1 MLVMDDGADDELQR
15 LRARAYGPDADI
27 DGDPDAMARLAELE
41 RLRQPDPPDTA
52 PGASQPA
59 PRHPLDVTAGTDG
72 RVVAGTDGRTDAA
85 GPAPSAEPGA
95 GGEASRE
102 KPEVEAAS
110 EDAATAD
117 PRAVRRQR
125 WKRRAGWGASIAA
138 TVLVTAAATTAVT
151 FPLTPLSPVP
161 RDVDV
166 QQVATLLVDE
176 DFVIPSA
183 FGEDLG
189 EAYGFEPFA
198 GLRAITVERGWANPG
213 TDGCLIVVSDR
224 LGRGGQEYVEGP
236 LYFGCSAGPFPSAV
250 NLRVTPDSPRGL
262 RDAYPEGTS
271 LQFLHDGSRIAVFVT
286 G

>member
-1 MLVMDDGADDELQR
+1 MDDGADEELQR

-27 DGDPDAMARLAELE
+27 DGDPEAMARLAELE
-41 RLRQPDPPDTA
+41 QLRQQDPPATPPD
-52 PGASQPA
+52 ASEA
-59 PRHPLDVTAGTDG
+59 VLRHPDRGD
-72 RVVAGTDGRTDAA
+72 VVAGAEGRTDAA
-85 GPAPSAEPGA
+85 DAPPSAAIPGD
-95 GGEASRE
+95 GEAPGE
-102 KPEVEAAS
+102 QPDGGGDEPEGAAS
-110 EDAATAD
+110 AD

-138 TVLVTAAATTAVT
+138 TALITAAATTAVT

-176 DFVIPSA
+176 DFVVPSA

-189 EAYGFEPFA
+189 DAYGFEPFA

-224 LGRGGQEYVEGP
+224 LGRGGQEFIEGP

>member
-1 MLVMDDGADDELQR
+1 MLVMDDGADEELQR

-27 DGDPDAMARLAELE
+27 DGDPDAMERLAELE
-41 RLRQPDPPDTA
+41 RLRHDDASASPPAAADADA
-52 PGASQPA
+52 PVRQSGE
-59 PRHPLDVTAGTDG
+59 
-72 RVVAGTDGRTDAA
+72 TDATPSPPTAETGAETVSEESAPEETEPA
-85 GPAPSAEPGA
+85 GDEPRT
-95 GGEASRE
+95 SRR
-102 KPEVEAAS
+102 
-110 EDAATAD
+110 D
-117 PRAVRRQR
+117 R
-125 WKRRAGWGASIAA
+125 WKRRAAWGASIAA
-138 TVLVTAAATTAVT
+138 TVFITAAATTAVT

-189 EAYGFEPFA
+189 DAYGFDAFA

-213 TDGCLIVVSDR
+213 TDGCLIIVSDR
-224 LGRGGQEYVEGP
+224 MGRGGQEFIEGP
-236 LYFGCSAGPFPSAV
+236 LYFGCAAGPFPAAV
-250 NLRVTPDSPRGL
+250 NLRVTPDSPQRL
-262 RDAYPEGTS
+262 RDEYPEGTS